1 MGGANAPLTPHDSV
15 AAMLRTIDALSGAD
29 NGRFLSESGATI
41 PW

>member
-1 MGGANAPLTPHDSV
+1 MGGSNAPLAPPESV
-15 AAMLRTIDALSGAD
+15 ASMLRTIDALTGTD